1 MCKEATLLYVNVAAF
16 SDFFSEE
23 NEADE
28 EHEVVA
34 FEVIEVFAELLNDDD
49 DDDDEDV
56 LVSCFGAFETVDGVG
71 VGEG

>member
-23 NEADE
+23 NEVDD

-34 FEVIEVFAELLNDDD
+34 FEVIEVFAEVLN
-49 DDDDEDV
+49 DDDEDV

>member
-23 NEADE
+23 NEADDE
-28 EHEVVA
+28 REVVA
-34 FEVIEVFAELLNDDD
+34 FEVIVVFAELLNDDD
-49 DDDDEDV
+49 EDEDV
-56 LVSCFGAFETVDGVG
+56 LVSCFGAFETVDGVV

>member
-23 NEADE
+23 NEADDNR
-28 EHEVVA
+28 EVVA

-49 DDDDEDV
+49 EDA

>member
-23 NEADE
+23 NEADDDR
-28 EHEVVA
+28 EVVA
-34 FEVIEVFAELLNDDD
+34 FEVIEVFAEVLN

-56 LVSCFGAFETVDGVG
+56 LVSCFEAFETVDGVV

>member
-1 MCKEATLLYVNVAAF
+1 MCEDATFLFVVVVAF
-16 SDFFSEE
+16 SDFLSEE
-23 NEADE
+23 NEADDE
-28 EHEVVA
+28 NEVVA
-34 FEVIEVFAELLNDDD
+34 FVVIEVFAELLNDD

>member
-23 NEADE
+23 NEADD
-28 EHEVVA
+28 EHEVFA
-34 FEVIEVFAELLNDDD
+34 FEVIEVFAELLNDDG
-49 DDDDEDV
+49 DDDEDA
-56 LVSCFGAFETVDGVG
+56 LVSCFEAFETVDGVV

>member
-23 NEADE
+23 NEADDDR
-28 EHEVVA
+28 EVVA
-34 FEVIEVFAELLNDDD
+34 FEVIEVFAEVLN

-56 LVSCFGAFETVDGVG
+56 LVSCFEAFETVDGVE

>member
-23 NEADE
+23 NEADD

-34 FEVIEVFAELLNDDD
+34 LEVIEVFAELLNDDD
-49 DDDDEDV
+49 EEDDV
-56 LVSCFGAFETVDGVG
+56 LVSCFEAFETVGVC
-71 VGEG
+71 EG

>member
-23 NEADE
+23 NEADD

-34 FEVIEVFAELLNDDD
+34 LEVIEVFAEVLNDDD
-49 DDDDEDV
+49 EDA
-56 LVSCFGAFETVDGVG
+56 LVSCFEAFETVDGL
-71 VGEG
+71 GEG

>member
-49 DDDDEDV
+49 DEDV

>member
-23 NEADE
+23 NEVDD

-34 FEVIEVFAELLNDDD
+34 LEVIEVFAEVLNDDD
-49 DDDDEDV
+49 EDA
-56 LVSCFGAFETVDGVG
+56 LVSCFEAFETVDGL
-71 VGEG
+71 GEG

>member
-23 NEADE
+23 NEADDDR
-28 EHEVVA
+28 EVVA

-49 DDDDEDV
+49 DDEAV
-56 LVSCFGAFETVDGVG
+56 LVSCLGAFETVDV